1 MKTKA
6 VLALTAAALLAPAV
20 FAQTPSML
28 PPPNTAVMAGPP
40 SSPVIV
46 APLRESQPQRPL
58 PAGAIAETNST
69 TVNGV
74 TVTNYYFNV
83 ERDIANDRNFQRWL
97 RLQ

>member
-1 MKTKA
+1 MTHRA
-6 VLALTAAALLAPAV
+6 VLVLAAAAFAAPAV

-46 APLRESQPQRPL
+46 APLRESLPQRPL
-58 PAGAIAETNST
+58 PNGAIAETNT
-69 TVNGV
+69 TVVNGV